1 MNIEK
6 NALYA
11 YNIWEIMVWYDIG
24 VYHCKIIV
32 WYDIGN
38 ILQNNGKKTVF
49 YVNSGNFPEFFKIFQ
64 KDIIIMQSGPFYN
77 I

>member
-1 MNIEK
+1 MTLLMSIRQG
-6 NALYA
+6 A
-11 YNIWEIMVWYDIG
+11 YHFFIYLCQLL
-24 VYHCKIIV
+24 YHC
-32 WYDIGN
+32 
-38 ILQNNGKKTVF
+38 QNNSKKTVF

>member
-11 YNIWEIMVWYDIG
+11 YNIWKIM
-24 VYHCKIIV
+24 V

-38 ILQNNGKKTVF
+38 ILQNNSKKTVF
-49 YVNSGNFPEFFKIFQ
+49 QVNSGNFPEFFKIFQ

>member
-11 YNIWEIMVWYDIG
+11 YDIVEIM
-24 VYHCKIIV
+24 V

-38 ILQNNGKKTVF
+38 ILQNNSKKTVF

-64 KDIIIMQSGPFYN
+64 KCIIIMQSGPFFIIYKLS
-77 I
+77 